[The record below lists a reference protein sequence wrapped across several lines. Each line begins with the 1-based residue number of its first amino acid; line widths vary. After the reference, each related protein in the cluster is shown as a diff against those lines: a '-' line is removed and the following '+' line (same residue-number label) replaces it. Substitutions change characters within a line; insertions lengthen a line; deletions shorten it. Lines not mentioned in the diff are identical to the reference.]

1 MHNQLLT
8 NRSNIKSDRISKI
21 LSAYTVENDKNNQQS
36 FRMLSQKIKKK
47 IGNQINDHQTLY
59 PKQDIKLNKIEISKL
74 FNEYK
79 KTQIQISV
87 KDLLIHKSQMQKS
100 LSKKSRNS
108 NQRQNE
114 IIEKLNKTQNEI
126 YKNYIAK
133 RDSNGSKTYRDSRD
147 LDIRIKLNNKS
158 TSTQQALLQTFIN
171 KSNEKKSFEPGDS
184 PNLCSTPQHT
194 MLQSVIQNSLLL
206 RSGSQ
211 GNVACTSKL
220 NTKLSE
226 SKLNKIKNYLEQ
238 AKTHR
243 PITDSYKLSQDIN
256 QIKNTKLVS
265 VERNKLLSILK
276 IAHRAKTKI
285 DQFNE
290 YLKQQEKISSVI
302 QSLKLNELSYE
313 NSVESIL
320 SLE

>member
-36 FRMLSQKIKKK
+36 FSMLSQKIKKK

-74 FNEYK
+74 FNERK

-87 KDLLIHKSQMQKS
+87 KDLLMHKSQMQKS

-158 TSTQQALLQTFIN
+158 TSTQQALLQTLIN
-171 KSNEKKSFEPGDS
+171 KSNEKKSVEPEDS
-184 PNLCSTPQHT
+184 PNLCSTPQLT

-226 SKLNKIKNYLEQ
+226 SKLYKIKNYLEQ

-243 PITDSYKLSQDIN
+243 PITDSYKLSQEIN
-256 QIKNTKLVS
+256 QIKKTKLVT

-276 IAHRAKTKI
+276 IALRAKTKI

-302 QSLKLNELSYE
+302 QSLNLNELSSE

>member
-47 IGNQINDHQTLY
+47 IGNQISDHQTLY
-59 PKQDIKLNKIEISKL
+59 PKPEIKDNKIEISKY
-74 FNEYK
+74 FSDHKN
-79 KTQIQISV
+79 TQIQISV
-87 KDLLIHKSQMQKS
+87 KDLLMHKSQMKKS
-100 LSKKSRNS
+100 QSKKSRDS

-114 IIEKLNKTQNEI
+114 IIDKLNKTQNEI

-147 LDIRIKLNNKS
+147 LDIRIKLNDKS
-158 TSTQQALLQTFIN
+158 TQSQQALLQTLIN
-171 KSNEKKSFEPGDS
+171 KSNEKKSVEPRDS
-184 PNLCSTPQHT
+184 PDQCRTPQHN
-194 MLQSVIQNSLLL
+194 MLQSTIQKSLLI

-211 GNVACTSKL
+211 GNVACTSKI
-220 NTKLSE
+220 NSKMQDP
-226 SKLNKIKNYLEQ
+226 KLNKIKNYLEQ

-243 PITDSYKLSQDIN
+243 PITDSYKLSQEIDKVK
-256 QIKNTKLVS
+256 KNKLVS
-265 VERNKLLSILK
+265 VERDKLLQILK
-276 IAHRAKTKI
+276 IAHRAKSKI
-285 DQFNE
+285 DQFNA
-290 YLKQQEKISSVI
+290 YLKQQEQISSGI
-302 QSLKLNELSYE
+302 QSFILNELASE
-313 NSVESIL
+313 NSIESIL

>member
-8 NRSNIKSDRISKI
+8 NRSNVKSDRISKI
-21 LSAYTVENDKNNQQS
+21 LSAYTVENEKNNQQS
-36 FRMLSQKIKKK
+36 FRMLSQKIKSK
-47 IGNQINDHQTLY
+47 IGNQISDHQSLY
-59 PKQDIKLNKIEISKL
+59 PKPDIKDTKIEISK
-74 FNEYK
+74 FFSDHK

-87 KDLLIHKSQMQKS
+87 KDLLMHKSQMQKS
-100 LSKKSRNS
+100 LSKKSRDS
-108 NQRQNE
+108 NQRQHE

-147 LDIRIKLNNKS
+147 LDIRIKLNDKS
-158 TSTQQALLQTFIN
+158 TQSQQALLQTLIN
-171 KSNEKKSFEPGDS
+171 KSNEKKSVEPRDS
-184 PNLCSTPQHT
+184 PDLCRTPQHN
-194 MLQSVIQNSLLL
+194 MLQSTIQNSLLI

-211 GNVACTSKL
+211 GNVASTSKL
-220 NTKLSE
+220 NNKMPD

-243 PITDSYKLSQDIN
+243 PITDSYKLSQEIDKVK
-256 QIKNTKLVS
+256 QSKLVQ

-276 IAHRAKTKI
+276 IAYRAKTKI

-290 YLKQQEKISSVI
+290 YLKQQEKISTAI
-302 QSLKLNELSYE
+302 QSFLLNELSPE
-313 NSVESIL
+313 NSIESIL